1 MGERELF
8 MINTGSQRPIGY
20 WLKELDRLIDM
31 HFELQLGN
39 ASLSRRQWQLLNL
52 LEDHPRSV
60 PELQAELEPFLQEAA
75 DDLSDPLS
83 GLVTRGWAE
92 STDNIVNL
100 TETGQAHFEI
110 VKAKVADLR
119 QALMNGISP
128 EEYQATIDV
137 LSRMVANLE
146 SSAE

>member
-1 MGERELF
+1 
-8 MINTGSQRPIGY
+8 MINTGSQGPIGY
-20 WLKELDRLIDM
+20 WLRELDRLIDK

-39 ASLSRRQWQLLNL
+39 AGLSRRQWQLLNL

-60 PELQAELEPFLQEAA
+60 PELEAELEPFLEDAA
-75 DDLSDPLS
+75 DYLSDPLS
-83 GLVTRGWAE
+83 GLVRRGWAE

-110 VKAKVADLR
+110 VKAKVAELR
-119 QALMNGISP
+119 QALMKGISP

-137 LSRMVANLE
+137 LSRMAANLA

>member
-1 MGERELF
+1 

-20 WLKELDRLIDM
+20 WLKELDRLIDK

-39 ASLSRRQWQLLNL
+39 ASLSRLQWQLLNL

-60 PELQAELEPFLQEAA
+60 PEVRAELEPFLQDAA

-110 VKAKVADLR
+110 VKAKVAEVR
-119 QALMNGISP
+119 QALMTEITP

-137 LSRMVANLE
+137 LSRMVANLA

>member
-100 TETGQAHFEI
+100 TETGQAHFVI

>member
-1 MGERELF
+1 
-8 MINTGSQRPIGY
+8 
-20 WLKELDRLIDM
+20 
-31 HFELQLGN
+31 
-39 ASLSRRQWQLLNL
+39 
-52 LEDHPRSV
+52 
-60 PELQAELEPFLQEAA
+60 
-75 DDLSDPLS
+75 LS

-110 VKAKVADLR
+110 VKAKVAELR
-119 QALMNGISP
+119 QALMSGISP

>member
-60 PELQAELEPFLQEAA
+60 PELEAELEPFLEDAA

-110 VKAKVADLR
+110 VKAKVAELR
-119 QALMNGISP
+119 QVLMKGISP
-128 EEYQATIDV
+128 EEYQATIGV
-137 LSRMVANLE
+137 LSRMAANLA

>member
-1 MGERELF
+1 
-8 MINTGSQRPIGY
+8 MIYTGSQRPIGY
-20 WLKELDRLIDM
+20 WLKELDRLIDK

-39 ASLSRRQWQLLNL
+39 AGLSRRQWQLLNL

-60 PELQAELEPFLQEAA
+60 PELEAELEPFLEDAA

-110 VKAKVADLR
+110 VKAKVAELR
-119 QALMNGISP
+119 QVLMKGISP
-128 EEYQATIDV
+128 EEYQATIGV
-137 LSRMVANLE
+137 LSRMAANLA

>member
-1 MGERELF
+1 
-8 MINTGSQRPIGY
+8 MINTGSQGPIGY
-20 WLKELDRLIDM
+20 WLKELDRLIDK

-39 ASLSRRQWQLLNL
+39 AGLSRRQWQLLNL

-60 PELQAELEPFLQEAA
+60 PELEAELEPFLEDAA

-92 STDNIVNL
+92 SQDNIVNL

-110 VKAKVADLR
+110 VKAKVAGLR
-119 QALMNGISP
+119 QVLTTGISP

>member
-1 MGERELF
+1 

-20 WLKELDRLIDM
+20 WLKELDRFIDK

-39 ASLSRRQWQLLNL
+39 AGLSRRQWQLLNL

-60 PELQAELEPFLQEAA
+60 PELQAELEPFLQAGA
-75 DDLSDPLS
+75 DNLSDPLS

-92 STDNIVNL
+92 SQDNIVNL

-110 VKAKVADLR
+110 VKAKVAELR
-119 QALMNGISP
+119 QVLTTGISP

>member
-1 MGERELF
+1 

-119 QALMNGISP
+119 QALMRGISP

-146 SSAE
+146 SSAK

>member
-1 MGERELF
+1 
-8 MINTGSQRPIGY
+8 MINTGSQGPIGY
-20 WLKELDRLIDM
+20 WLKELDRLIDR

-39 ASLSRRQWQLLNL
+39 AGLSRRQWQLLNL

-60 PELQAELEPFLQEAA
+60 PELEAELEPFLEDAA

-110 VKAKVADLR
+110 VKAKVAELENR
-119 QALMNGISP
+119 TPAETPENVHPVPEPPPNAVQA
-128 EEYQATIDV
+128 D
-137 LSRMVANLE
+137 
-146 SSAE
+146 

>member
-1 MGERELF
+1 

-20 WLKELDRLIDM
+20 WLKELDRLIDK

-39 ASLSRRQWQLLNL
+39 AGLSRRQWQLLNL

-60 PELQAELEPFLQEAA
+60 PELQAELEPFLADAA

-83 GLVTRGWAE
+83 GLVTRGWVE

-100 TETGQAHFEI
+100 TETGQAHLEI
-110 VKAKVADLR
+110 IKAKVAELR
-119 QALMNGISP
+119 QALMKGIAP
-128 EEYQATIDV
+128 EEYQTTIEV
-137 LSRMVANLE
+137 LSRMAANLE